1 MTCVLRKSAGP
12 GNATSSP
19 RAVILLLA
27 LLFSDFDPI
36 PRPRILRI
44 QVWAHAPY
52 SEGNPTQP
60 MEQRADMLVFSFFLW
75 TPCRGQTMLVT
86 RPPLPRQD
94 WAPPPPPG
102 PTLRDCVERR
112 EREAGLRCCAA
123 SCCVGPS
130 DEDPFVDVPLKI
142 TFFGGD
148 HGKKPSTWH
157 ESRAHSSF
165 EPYQLVG
172 IWAHNSRSF

>member
-60 MEQRADMLVFSFFLW
+60 MEQRADMLVFSFFS
-75 TPCRGQTMLVT
+75 VD
-86 RPPLPRQD
+86 PLQRANHAGDESPFPRQD

-102 PTLRDCVERR
+102 PTLRDRVERR

-123 SCCVGPS
+123 
-130 DEDPFVDVPLKI
+130 VPRRAVLVHQ
-142 TFFGGD
+142 TRTRL
-148 HGKKPSTWH
+148 STC
-157 ESRAHSSF
+157 
-165 EPYQLVG
+165 L
-172 IWAHNSRSF
+172 